1 MKFIVTFIYIKETK
15 LERNQMQAFVKKNT
29 KIELFGL
36 NERVIE
42 EARSKLRKTE
52 QLKHRVFIN

>member
-29 KIELFGL
+29 KIELFRL

-52 QLKHRVFIN
+52 QVKHRVFIN